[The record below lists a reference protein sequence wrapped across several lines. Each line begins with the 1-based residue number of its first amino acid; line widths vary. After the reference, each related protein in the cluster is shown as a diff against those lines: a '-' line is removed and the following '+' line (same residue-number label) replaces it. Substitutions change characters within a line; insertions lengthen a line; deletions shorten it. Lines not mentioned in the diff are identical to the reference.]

1 MESTS
6 TIILILNFILQ
17 VFQTLDHSLIK
28 RIKSSKCLCG
38 EIQLDKYKD
47 DMHPKGCSCSACKSK
62 DDNKKDDPINN
73 L

>member
-6 TIILILNFILQ
+6 SIILIINFILQ
-17 VFQTLDHSLIK
+17 IFQTLDHSFFK
-28 RIKSSKCLCG
+28 RITSSKCLCG

-47 DMHPKGCSCSACKSK
+47 DKKDDKK
-62 DDNKKDDPINN
+62 DDNNKDDNNPINN

>member
-1 MESTS
+1 MDSAYV
-6 TIILILNFILQ
+6 IILINFILQ
-17 VFQTLDHSLIK
+17 LFQTLDHSVFK

-47 DMHPKGCSCSACKSK
+47 DKPNDDKK

>member
-1 MESTS
+1 MDSS
-6 TIILILNFILQ
+6 SVILILNFVLQ
-17 VFQTLDHSLIK
+17 VFQMADHSLFK

-47 DMHPKGCSCSACKSK
+47 D
-62 DDNKKDDPINN
+62 KKDDSKKDEPINN

>member
-1 MESTS
+1 M
-6 TIILILNFILQ
+6 
-17 VFQTLDHSLIK
+17 LDSSLFK

-47 DMHPKGCSCSACKSK
+47 DKKDDMHPKGCSCSAC
-62 DDNKKDDPINN
+62 NKKDDPINN

>member
-6 TIILILNFILQ
+6 SIILILNFILQ

-47 DMHPKGCSCSACKSK
+47 DKKDDMHPKGCSCSACK
-62 DDNKKDDPINN
+62 KDDPINN